1 MAERKNREDYI
12 RVGAELRDSLIED
25 ISALDWDDRQ
35 AQADK
40 IKSALQLAA
49 PHRGGHLL
57 DTHGWTMGD
66 IDFLRDTIESVE
78 EDLGHS
84 AMGRGM
90 SFGNT
95 PIARQIRALREKL

>member
-1 MAERKNREDYI
+1 MATRKNQEDYI

-25 ISALDWDDRQ
+25 IAALDWEDRQ

-49 PHRGGHLL
+49 PYRGGYLL
-57 DTHGWTMGD
+57 DTDGWTWND
-66 IDFLRDTIESVE
+66 IDFLRDTLTSVE

-95 PIARQIRALREKL
+95 PIARQIRTLREKL

>member
-1 MAERKNREDYI
+1 MVTRKNQEDYI

-35 AQADK
+35 TQADK

-49 PHRGGHLL
+49 PHRSGYLL
-57 DTHGWTMGD
+57 DIHGWTMGD

>member
-1 MAERKNREDYI
+1 MSKRKEDYV
-12 RVGAELRDSLIED
+12 RVGSSLRDSLIEQID
-25 ISALDWDDRQ
+25 ALDWDKDQ

-49 PHRGGHLL
+49 PHRGGYLL
-57 DTHGWTMGD
+57 DTDGWTWND
-66 IDFLRDTIESVE
+66 IEFLRDTLTSVE
-78 EDLGHS
+78 EDFGHS